1 MPAGRPKKPIDWSLV
16 DKLCSI
22 HCTGEEIA
30 SIVGVHYDTLNNRCN
45 EDLGCNFS
53 EYYKKTSAN
62 GKMSLRRKQ
71 YEVAMSGNTSM
82 LIWLGKNILGQR
94 DHVEN
99 EIKDLPPIKIVR
111 ADEAN

>member
-1 MPAGRPKKPIDWSLV
+1 
-16 DKLCSI
+16 
-22 HCTGEEIA
+22 
-30 SIVGVHYDTLNNRCN
+30 
-45 EDLGCNFS
+45 
-53 EYYKKTSAN
+53 
-62 GKMSLRRKQ
+62 MSLRRKQ

-99 EIKDLPPIKIVR
+99 EIKDLPPIKIIR

>member
-1 MPAGRPKKPIDWSLV
+1 MTGRPKKPIDW
-16 DKLCSI
+16 DMAEKLCSI

-30 SIVGVHYDTLNNRCN
+30 SILGVSYDTLQRRCQ
-45 EDLGCNFS
+45 EEYKFGFAD
-53 EYYKKTSAN
+53 YYKKASAN

-71 YEVAMSGNTSM
+71 YEVAMKGNTSM

-99 EIKDLPPIKIVR
+99 EIKDLPPITIVR
-111 ADEAN
+111 ADAAN